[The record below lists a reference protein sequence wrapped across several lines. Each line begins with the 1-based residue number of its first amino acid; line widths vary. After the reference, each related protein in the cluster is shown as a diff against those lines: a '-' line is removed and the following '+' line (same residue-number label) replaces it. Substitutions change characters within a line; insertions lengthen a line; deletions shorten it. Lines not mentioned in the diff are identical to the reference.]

1 MAETNGTLIAH
12 PRTNEQG
19 QRPGEQIICN
29 WVSGLLTDAKQ
40 ARNRL
45 LKDSDWSEWL
55 QTYWGTYW
63 PESLPSYKAPIN
75 INETKLLILNELS
88 DLTDSAPQIYVTGDP
103 KTGARDAGVEK
114 AMQAYWRAAFVDM
127 TLLEAYADAAI
138 WPCGFLEVVWQPWRL
153 QGQGEIVIR
162 ARHPQSVYPDPR
174 ATSDEDWRYVIWED
188 VMDVVEVRQQWP
200 DTGRRVLP
208 DAATHG
214 STQHGLSG
222 GDPFG
227 VTRGEGLTSPLY
239 PYGGPVPTG
248 GAETGVR
255 VYTCYTR
262 DLQLEHKVE
271 EYEDLDGTKKLRQ
284 VARYKYPQGRLI
296 QCTQSV
302 VLYDDISPY
311 WGESFPLIQVKL
323 QPSIHGFWPR
333 QSLVSEVQELQRGSD
348 KNESLVL
355 ENALRMNKGIWL
367 ADSSSGINP
376 KTFADVPGQV
386 VLKRQGTEVRAL
398 YPQPMPPEMIT
409 HGERLRAKMREVLGF
424 QPSRQGQQGQGNV
437 SAELTETE
445 ISQSMGLTRLRSRLL
460 LRSVTR
466 LVQMLFSRMAQFYT
480 TERFLPFVEDEVWKP
495 ITWTPLM
502 EWERYAVHVDP
513 NSFQVQSKTML
524 KRLYLAL
531 AKMNRVPNEDLLRM
545 LEIPGYKEIAQRQQ
559 QEMALAAA
567 AKGKSQGGRR

>member
-1 MAETNGTLIAH
+1 MADTNGAALMPNPRTNGTAH
-12 PRTNEQG
+12 PG
-19 QRPGEQIICN
+19 DSVVCSWI
-29 WVSGLLTDAKQ
+29 SGLLADAKA
-40 ARNRL
+40 ARGRI

-88 DLTDSAPQIYVTGDP
+88 DLTDNTPQIYVSGNPETGE
-103 KTGARDAGVEK
+103 RDLQVEK
-114 AMQAYWRAAFVDM
+114 AIQAYWRAQFLDM

-138 WPCGFLEVVWQPWRL
+138 WPCGFLEVVWEGWREG
-153 QGQGEIVIR
+153 GQGEIVVR

-188 VMDVVEVRQQWP
+188 IMDVTEVRRQWP
-200 DTGRRVLP
+200 QTGRYVLP

-214 STQHGLSG
+214 STQQGLTA
-222 GDPFG
+222 GDPMG

-248 GAETGVR
+248 GAESGVR
-255 VYTCYTR
+255 IYTCYVR
-262 DLQLEHKVE
+262 DDRTEQQVE
-271 EYEDLDGTKKLRQ
+271 EYTTWQGAKAMRQ
-284 VARYKYPQGRLI
+284 VLRYKYPQGRLI

-323 QPSIHGFWPR
+323 QPSVHSFWPR

-355 ENALRMNKGIWL
+355 ENALRMNKGLWV
-367 ADSSSGINP
+367 ADSTSGVNP

-386 VLKRQGTEVRAL
+386 VLKRQGTDVHAI
-398 YPQPMPPEMIT
+398 YPPPMPPEMIT
-409 HGERLRAKMREVLGF
+409 HGARLRANMREVLGF

-460 LRSVTR
+460 LKSVTR
-466 LVQMLFSRMAQFYT
+466 LTQMLFLRMAQFYT
-480 TERFLPFVEDEVWKP
+480 TPRLLPFVQDEVWQP
-495 ITWTPLM
+495 ITWQPLL
-502 EWERYAVHVDP
+502 EWSRYAVHIDP

-524 KRLYLAL
+524 KRLFLAL
-531 AKMNRVPNEDLLRM
+531 AKMNKIPNEDLLRM
-545 LEIPGYKEIAQRQQ
+545 LEIPGYKEIAGRMQ
-559 QEMALAAA
+559 QEMALAAR
-567 AKGKSQGGRR
+567 AKEASKGRR

>member
-262 DLQLEHKVE
+262 DLQL
-271 EYEDLDGTKKLRQ
+271 
-284 VARYKYPQGRLI
+284 
-296 QCTQSV
+296 
-302 VLYDDISPY
+302 
-311 WGESFPLIQVKL
+311 
-323 QPSIHGFWPR
+323 
-333 QSLVSEVQELQRGSD
+333 
-348 KNESLVL
+348 
-355 ENALRMNKGIWL
+355 
-367 ADSSSGINP
+367 
-376 KTFADVPGQV
+376 
-386 VLKRQGTEVRAL
+386 
-398 YPQPMPPEMIT
+398 
-409 HGERLRAKMREVLGF
+409 
-424 QPSRQGQQGQGNV
+424 
-437 SAELTETE
+437 
-445 ISQSMGLTRLRSRLL
+445 
-460 LRSVTR
+460 
-466 LVQMLFSRMAQFYT
+466 
-480 TERFLPFVEDEVWKP
+480 
-495 ITWTPLM
+495 
-502 EWERYAVHVDP
+502 
-513 NSFQVQSKTML
+513 
-524 KRLYLAL
+524 
-531 AKMNRVPNEDLLRM
+531 
-545 LEIPGYKEIAQRQQ
+545 
-559 QEMALAAA
+559 
-567 AKGKSQGGRR
+567 